1 MHGGYTDFHSNNTFR
16 IYECLYA
23 EYGEKYSTQTVTHG
37 CGSLALDLDVATP
50 ENVLCFSPHGWL
62 NGFSPQRE
70 LWGLA
75 TRMSFV
81 MSVQNVTQ

>member
-1 MHGGYTDFHSNNTFR
+1 MEGILT
-16 IYECLYA
+16 
-23 EYGEKYSTQTVTHG
+23 STLIIPSESMNVCMQNMVRNIQTVTHG

-50 ENVLCFSPHGWL
+50 ENVLCVSPHGWL